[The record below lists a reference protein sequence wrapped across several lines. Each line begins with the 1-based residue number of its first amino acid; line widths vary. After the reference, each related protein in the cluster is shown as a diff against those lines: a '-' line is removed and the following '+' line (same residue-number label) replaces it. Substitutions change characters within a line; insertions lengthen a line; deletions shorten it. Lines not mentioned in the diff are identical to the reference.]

1 MDLGRRRI
9 SNLGELKANPVTR
22 VLAAAIAAECDQEE
36 WDQLRRIYWA
46 LKQYWTEH
54 SDMEQVE
61 VWFPPDAASGAMVA
75 YFDVFPF
82 AKRIEFIYEQENWL
96 VDDQYCCN
104 PKCRCQEPVLSFLRL
119 GEKMEQ
125 GPLQTTLAVSYE
137 YPGGKAMRLEPEGD
151 PRYSEHILLEALK
164 KSHPD
169 LDSLLARRQSL
180 LRRLCDRSLKKPTVH
195 SPKPKIGRNDPC
207 PCGSGKKAKKCCLA
221 RQD

>member
-82 AKRIEFIYEQENWL
+82 AKRIEFIYGSLALSMGNLQE
-96 VDDQYCCN
+96 
-104 PKCRCQEPVLSFLRL
+104 
-119 GEKMEQ
+119 
-125 GPLQTTLAVSYE
+125 
-137 YPGGKAMRLEPEGD
+137 
-151 PRYSEHILLEALK
+151 
-164 KSHPD
+164 
-169 LDSLLARRQSL
+169 
-180 LRRLCDRSLKKPTVH
+180 
-195 SPKPKIGRNDPC
+195 
-207 PCGSGKKAKKCCLA
+207 
-221 RQD
+221 